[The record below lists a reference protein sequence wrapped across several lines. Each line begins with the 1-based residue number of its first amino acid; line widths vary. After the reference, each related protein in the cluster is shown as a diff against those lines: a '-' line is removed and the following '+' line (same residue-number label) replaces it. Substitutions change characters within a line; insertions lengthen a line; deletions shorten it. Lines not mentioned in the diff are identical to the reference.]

1 MIIVLDASGA
11 VEIAL
16 KNLNAQK
23 FLEIVKSADV
33 VISPDNY
40 ISEITNVFWKYKKY
54 KQFNDDLC
62 IKGIEFCIN
71 LVDDFL
77 PSKELWREAF
87 FEGVKNSTS
96 TYDMFY
102 LIAARRNSGKIL
114 TMDKELKEIAT
125 KEGLII

>member
-16 KNLNAQK
+16 KNLNAQY
-23 FLEIVKSADV
+23 FLEIVKSSDV
-33 VISPDNY
+33 VISPDIY

-77 PSKELWREAF
+77 PSRELWREAF
-87 FEGVKNSTS
+87 FEGVKNGTS

-114 TMDKELKEIAT
+114 TIDKELKAIAT
-125 KEGLII
+125 KEGLST